1 MTRRPPRSTRTD
13 TLFPYT
19 TLFRSFTA
27 RIACGTGAGITR
39 RLLRG
44 GHGCEQRLRG
54 FFQRLG
60 LGFDLR
66 LVVALHRG
74 FELGD
79 RAFDAADQVAGHL
92 VAVVLD
98 RAARAV
104 DQGVGLVARSEEHTS
119 ELQSLMRTSYAVF
132 CLKQK
137 KHNIKDT

>member
-27 RIACGTGAGITR
+27 RIACGTGAGVTR

-98 RAARAV
+98 RASRPL
-104 DQGVGLVARSEEHTS
+104 DPGVGLVAGGDRLLDILAFLH
-119 ELQSLMRTSYAVF
+119 LP
-132 CLKQK
+132 
-137 KHNIKDT
+137 